1 MIRASSA
8 AASSI
13 WCVAMMMVLPAKR
26 WAINSRK
33 PRAASTS
40 SAAIGSSKSST
51 SGSTTSARARAI
63 RCAWPPD
70 TCAGLRCSKLAKP
83 TDSRA
88 SRARTSASSVEI
100 PAQRKG
106 KATLASTLIWG
117 NKTGFCSKVAI
128 FGWRPE
134 APSGHCQVQVICG
147 ASRTPES
154 TDSNVLFPEPLCP
167 INAVTAPPW
176 QVRSTS
182 IRRSGSFPAICTPGT
197 GTRRCWPCASPFPF
211 PRPWPGCVATREAS
225 EGTFA
230 SSRAAPLMRREYHHC
245 EKAEAPPTK
254 TSATNTKMTDS
265 IRAISVDSSRWR

>member
-197 GTRRCWPCASPFPF
+197 GRRGGWPCASPF

-225 EGTFA
+225 EGTLA

-254 TSATNTKMTDS
+254 TSATKTKMTES
-265 IRAISVDSSRWR
+265 IRAISVDSSR